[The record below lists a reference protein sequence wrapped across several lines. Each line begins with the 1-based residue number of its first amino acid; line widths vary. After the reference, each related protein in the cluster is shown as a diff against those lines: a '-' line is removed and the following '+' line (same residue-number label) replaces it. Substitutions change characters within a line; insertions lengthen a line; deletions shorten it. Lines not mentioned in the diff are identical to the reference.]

1 MTSSVFIFPSLQ
13 LTQMLRLEPPALLA
27 FCTFAPSGTACD
39 GPRDQAGS
47 STENC
52 FSFHQAVLSA
62 GVPGSPNPIE
72 EAWGSTAIQWGRSRA
87 GGRSGHAYVQ
97 QQGGESTADTAETSP
112 E

>member
-13 LTQMLRLEPPALLA
+13 LTQMPRLEPPALLA
-27 FCTFAPSGTACD
+27 CCTFAPFGTACD
-39 GPRDQAGS
+39 GPGDQAGC

-52 FSFHQAVLSA
+52 FSFQQAVLSA

-72 EAWGSTAIQWGRSRA
+72 KAWWSTAIQR
-87 GGRSGHAYVQ
+87 GRSGAGADQ
-97 QQGGESTADTAETSP
+97 DTLMCSSREESPADTAAASP